1 MRTVTVSLVL
11 ALAASSNAQSSVV
24 ASLVSRLRQAPTSD
38 DRLALLDD
46 SQLLFDFLNPPSG
59 IVTGPG
65 GSTVAASSA
74 NYLPVIGNNIAMSE
88 LCSFFHS
95 E

>member
-11 ALAASSNAQSSVV
+11 ALAASANAQSSV
-24 ASLVSRLRQAPTSD
+24 AGLISRLRQAPTSD